1 MWHAIF
7 FSDSQN
13 GFGIL
18 VNTRLLT
25 LNLACWSFSQGYFY
39 PHFQPHF
46 LILSKKLFLIIL
58 GGKSTQGCTT
68 NTGYPKVTFLFLLS
82 SCYRLMIFWMV
93 FTCNGATYAHDT
105 IFHSNYLLFTLRI
118 CSRSWSL
125 LLSLN
130 LTWQLFLIWSRRWFT
145 RFNNEKDQTASF

>member
-1 MWHAIF
+1 MQSF
-7 FSDSQN
+7 FLIRRTDLAFS
-13 GFGIL
+13 F
-18 VNTRLLT
+18 NTRLLA

-46 LILSKKLFLIIL
+46 LILSKKLLLIIL
-58 GGKSTQGCTT
+58 GAKSTQGCTT

-82 SCYRLMIFWMV
+82 SFYRLMIFWIV

-105 IFHSNYLLFTLRI
+105 IFHSNSLLLTLRI